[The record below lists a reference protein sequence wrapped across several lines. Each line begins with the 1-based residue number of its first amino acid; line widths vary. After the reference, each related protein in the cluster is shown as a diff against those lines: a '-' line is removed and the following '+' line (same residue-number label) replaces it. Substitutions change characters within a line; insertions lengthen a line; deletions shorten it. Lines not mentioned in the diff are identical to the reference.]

1 MKYYERD
8 YQKLQDFISNIGG
21 FAKFISFVASVI
33 VKIFNEYT
41 ILKDTK
47 SLISLLYNNDKKLM
61 KNQNGELSNI
71 IKDNNKET
79 NNSFSKFN
87 EANLDNSNIKHLD
100 NMIGEE
106 NIKADDIKPKD
117 KNNEE
122 NIADNMKK
130 YNCELNV
137 EINENENDT
146 ESVFNDKNKEFHFCS
161 FLIHKLTFH
170 KKLSNFRKKIISEE
184 QLIKNHIITFN
195 LINATNLNK
204 QIYSLKEMINND

>member
-79 NNSFSKFN
+79 NKSFSKFN

-130 YNCELNV
+130 YNSELNV
-137 EINENENDT
+137 IINEN
-146 ESVFNDKNKEFHFCS
+146 
-161 FLIHKLTFH
+161 
-170 KKLSNFRKKIISEE
+170 
-184 QLIKNHIITFN
+184 
-195 LINATNLNK
+195 
-204 QIYSLKEMINND
+204 

>member
-1 MKYYERD
+1 MNYNLLINNKMKYYERD

-100 NMIGEE
+100 NMIGKE
-106 NIKADDIKPKD
+106 NIKADDIKP
-117 KNNEE
+117 
-122 NIADNMKK
+122 
-130 YNCELNV
+130 
-137 EINENENDT
+137 
-146 ESVFNDKNKEFHFCS
+146 
-161 FLIHKLTFH
+161 
-170 KKLSNFRKKIISEE
+170 
-184 QLIKNHIITFN
+184 
-195 LINATNLNK
+195 
-204 QIYSLKEMINND
+204 